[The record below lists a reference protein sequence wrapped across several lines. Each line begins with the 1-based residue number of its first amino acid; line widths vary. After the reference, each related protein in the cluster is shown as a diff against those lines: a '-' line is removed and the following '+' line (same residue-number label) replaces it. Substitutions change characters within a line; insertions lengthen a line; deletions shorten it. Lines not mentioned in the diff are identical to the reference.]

1 MARDFAATRTL
12 LNLRTVNDIF
22 YETNSSSG
30 TRFDSA
36 ATDGC
41 VAIANVVNAAIQV
54 PLPTARNSLWLSML
68 YSLSTA
74 QTSSV
79 PSNKILLEFLDS
91 NLVVQFIIDF
101 ASTSLNTTRT
111 SYRRA
116 AGLFADTNNFE
127 ITQGLNRFVIELD
140 TSDEGVFRMWS
151 GTTLLKERTWTDG
164 DMQDISFIRVKNPMF
179 LFPAPCYVSQLAV
192 DTEDLRGYSFPNSY
206 FTDDGFYTDGTG
218 DAVDAADLDL
228 TTAKSL
234 PAVDDIFTGTRGS
247 VTFPAGAIIEGV
259 TVNAIARMGSPVTQV
274 RPLFRR
280 GSTDFTDGNFSPVFS
295 AGYEIRSKHYA
306 VNPATT
312 VKFTP
317 ATFNDTEFGFEAIAP

>member
-12 LNLRTVNDIF
+12 LNLRTVNNIF
-22 YETNSSSG
+22 YETNSSSD

-68 YSLSTA
+68 YYIPASSLS
-74 QTSSV
+74 SFSG
-79 PSNKILLEFLDS
+79 NRILLEFLDS

-101 ASTSLNTTRT
+101 AGTNLATTRT

-116 AGLFADTNNFE
+116 AGLFADTDNFE

-164 DMQDISFIRVKNPMF
+164 DMQDISFIRVKNIRAA
-179 LFPAPCYVSQLAV
+179 LGTCYLSQLAV

-306 VNPATT
+306 VNPATSAA
-312 VKFTP
+312 FTP